1 MIIPVIIEKDDNS
14 LLESDNEDSGYGSK
28 FTYPGFTF
36 DGSRSPTTS
45 AKTPTKV
52 KEKVEMSNFS
62 PNTSKAKRDQIE
74 LVLNFNAANLDG
86 KKRFYQFGAT
96 ALRYSNFDLFRKQLV
111 TSYPTLIIPPL
122 PPKGIL
128 ITNLFSLSS
137 SSSSIPST
145 DSKIVYVS
153 HHLIT
158 GPNPLIVK
166 MRLIGLQRFLNRL
179 LSWSSKS
186 PEILQKIKD
195 EIHRLKKDP
204 RSESVTEKAKSYVPI
219 FVLWSKEKVFY
230 FKTELGGI
238 LPELKEKIQ
247 ELKTM
252 ITNKLT
258 TENKI
263 TKLPVEFKTIV
274 NELFSLREA
283 CSPDSISKEN
293 KAKAKELNG
302 RFKMFDQA
310 LEKQSQI
317 ILKYVISCF

>member
-1 MIIPVIIEKDDNS
+1 M
-14 LLESDNEDSGYGSK
+14 
-28 FTYPGFTF
+28 
-36 DGSRSPTTS
+36 R
-45 AKTPTKV
+45 
-52 KEKVEMSNFS
+52 
-62 PNTSKAKRDQIE
+62 
-74 LVLNFNAANLDG
+74 
-86 KKRFYQFGAT
+86 
-96 ALRYSNFDLFRKQLV
+96 QL
-111 TSYPTLIIPPL
+111 
-122 PPKGIL
+122 
-128 ITNLFSLSS
+128 
-137 SSSSIPST
+137 
-145 DSKIVYVS
+145 
-153 HHLIT
+153 
-158 GPNPLIVK
+158 
-166 MRLIGLQRFLNRL
+166 GLQRFLNRL

-186 PEILQKIKD
+186 ADTEICRKIRNELRHLQKEAPYEKITG
-195 EIHRLKKDP
+195 L
-204 RSESVTEKAKSYVPI
+204 VTETAMLFVPR
-219 FVLWSKEKVFY
+219 LGWRSKEKVFD